1 MDTTALNELIA
12 QVRGTVTALAEAES
26 KLTAVKIEMSDQEY
40 KARLAAS
47 SVLLNDIAP
56 LPKAASSDGC
66 RAMDDGQPLEASLL

>member
-47 SVLLNDIAP
+47 SLLLNDMAP
-56 LPKAASSDGC
+56 LPKAASSGWLPSN
-66 RAMDDGQPLEASLL
+66 G